1 MASPGIGSAGHVAG
15 EMFKMM
21 TGVNML
27 HVPYRGSVPALTD
40 LMSGQVQVMFDN
52 LPSSIEHIRAG
63 RIRALAVTPAT
74 RSQVLPDVPTIGES
88 VPGYVGG
95 GWSGIGA
102 PAHTPREIVDLL
114 NREVN
119 AALADP
125 KIKGRLDNLGSPVL
139 MMSPAE
145 FRKLIAEETERW
157 AKVIKFANIRPE

>member
-1 MASPGIGSAGHVAG
+1 
-15 EMFKMM
+15 
-21 TGVNML
+21 
-27 HVPYRGSVPALTD
+27 LTD

-74 RSQVLPDVPTIGES
+74 RSPALPDVPTVGET

-95 GWSGIGA
+95 GWTGIGA
-102 PAHTPREIVDLL
+102 PANTPAEIITLL

-125 KIKGRLDNLGSPVL
+125 TVKARLETLGNPILV
-139 MMSPAE
+139 MSPAE
-145 FRKLIAEETERW
+145 FHKLIVEETERW
-157 AKVIKFANIRPE
+157 AKVVKFANIKAN